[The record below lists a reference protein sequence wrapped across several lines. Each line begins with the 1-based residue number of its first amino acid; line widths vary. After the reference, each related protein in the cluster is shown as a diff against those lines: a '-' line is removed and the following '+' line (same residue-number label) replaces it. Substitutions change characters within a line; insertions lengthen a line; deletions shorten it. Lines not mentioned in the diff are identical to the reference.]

1 MQANVENL
9 GALERRLDI
18 TVSQDKVKGEVASRL
33 KQLAKTTKLHGFRP
47 GKVPFK
53 IVEQKYG
60 SQIQQDVLGDIIQKE
75 FNETVKELDLK
86 IAGYPNFKA
95 KESSEDA
102 NDDDYAFSAIFEVY
116 PEIKLGDLSQQSV
129 EKPVVQVSDADV
141 DKTIEMIRK
150 QQVQYQPADRPAMS
164 GDRVKID
171 FHGVIDG
178 KDFAGGKAE
187 NVELIIGEGKF
198 LKDFED
204 ALVDLNVAQEKSF
217 DVVFPE
223 DYHGKDVAGKNV
235 TFAVK
240 LNAIDLPV
248 LPEVN
253 ADFAKLL
260 GIPDGDME
268 KVRAGIQH
276 DLERE
281 VLKRTRSKLK
291 EQVMQCFL
299 ETTQIETPKV
309 LVNQETERLIKEAAD
324 NLESRGMKSKDI
336 PLTPEMFKDKAEDRI
351 KLGLILAE
359 LVKVHD
365 LKATP
370 EKVRSIIEEMAQN
383 YDNPEQVVKWHYASS
398 ERLKEVQS
406 LALED
411 NVVQWALEKV
421 KMVDKAVTFD
431 EMMGIS

>member
-1 MQANVENL
+1 MQSNVENL

-18 TVSQDKVKGEVASRL
+18 SISQDKVKGEVDSRL

-47 GKVPFK
+47 GKVPLK

-60 SQIQQDVLGDIIQKE
+60 AQIHQDVLGDIIQKE
-75 FNETVKELDLK
+75 FNETVKSLDLK
-86 IAGYPNFKA
+86 IAGYPDFQA
-95 KESSEDA
+95 KETSEDV
-102 NDDDYAFSAIFEVY
+102 NDLYTFSATFEVY
-116 PEIKLGDLSQQSV
+116 PEIILGDLSQHSV
-129 EKPVVQVSDADV
+129 EKPIVQVSDADI

-150 QQVQYQPADRPAMS
+150 QQVQFQPVGRPAKTD
-164 GDRVKID
+164 DRVKID
-171 FHGVIDG
+171 FHGVLDG

-187 NVELIIGEGKF
+187 NVELVIGEGKF
-198 LKDFED
+198 LKDFEN
-204 ALVDLNVAQEKSF
+204 ALIDLDIAQEKSF
-217 DVVFPE
+217 DVTFPE
-223 DYHGKDVAGKNV
+223 EYHSKDMAGKTV
-235 TFAVK
+235 TFTVK
-240 LNAIDLPV
+240 LHEINMPV

-253 ADFAKLL
+253 AEFAKLL
-260 GIPDGDME
+260 GIPDGDLE
-268 KVRAGIQH
+268 KVRVGIRQ

-299 ETTQIETPKV
+299 DTTQIEAPNV
-309 LVNQETERLIKEAAD
+309 LVDQETERLMKEASE
-324 NLESRGMKSKDI
+324 NFESRGMKAKDI
-336 PLTPEMFKDKAEDRI
+336 QLSPEMFKDKADNRI

-383 YDNPEQVVKWHYASS
+383 YDNPEQVVKWHYASA
-398 ERLKEVQS
+398 ERLKEIQS

-411 NVVQWALEKV
+411 NVVLWALEKV

>member
-1 MQANVENL
+1 MQSNVENL

-18 TVSQDKVKGEVASRL
+18 SISQDKVNGEVESRL

-47 GKVPFK
+47 GKVPLK

-60 SQIQQDVLGDIIQKE
+60 AQIQQDVLGDIIQKE
-75 FNETVKELDLK
+75 FNETVKSLDLK

-95 KESSEDA
+95 KESSADV
-102 NDDDYAFSAIFEVY
+102 NDEYVFSAIFEVY
-116 PEIKLGDLSQQSV
+116 PEIVLGDLSQHSV
-129 EKPVVQVSDADV
+129 DKPVVQVSEADV

-150 QQVQYQPADRPAMS
+150 QQVQFQPADRPAKIA
-164 GDRVKID
+164 DRVKID
-171 FHGVIDG
+171 FHGVMDG
-178 KDFAGGKAE
+178 KDFAGGKVE
-187 NVELIIGEGKF
+187 NVDLVLGEGKF

-204 ALVDLNVAQEKSF
+204 ALVDLNIAQEKSF

-223 DYHGKDVAGKNV
+223 DYHGKDMAGKTV
-235 TFAVK
+235 TFAVT
-240 LNAIDLPV
+240 LHEINMPV

-253 ADFAKLL
+253 AEFAKLL
-260 GIPDGDME
+260 GIPDGDLE
-268 KVRAGIQH
+268 KVRVGIRQ

-299 ETTQIETPKV
+299 DTTQIDAPNV
-309 LVNQETERLIKEAAD
+309 LVSQETERLMKEAGE
-324 NLESRGMKSKDI
+324 NLESRGMKAKDI
-336 PLTPEMFKDKAEDRI
+336 QLSPDMFKDKADNRI

-383 YDNPEQVVKWHYASS
+383 YDNPEQVVKWHYASA
-398 ERLKEVQS
+398 ERLKEIQS

-411 NVVQWALEKV
+411 NVVLWALEKV

>member
-1 MQANVENL
+1 MQSNVENL

-18 TVSQDKVKGEVASRL
+18 SISQDKVKGEVDSRL

-47 GKVPFK
+47 GKVPLK

-60 SQIQQDVLGDIIQKE
+60 AQIHQDVLGDIIQKE
-75 FNETVKELDLK
+75 FNETVKSLDLK
-86 IAGYPNFKA
+86 IAGYPDFQA
-95 KESSEDA
+95 KETSEDV
-102 NDDDYAFSAIFEVY
+102 NGLYTFSATFEVY
-116 PEIKLGDLSQQSV
+116 PEIILGDLSQHSV
-129 EKPVVQVSDADV
+129 EKPVVQVSDADI

-150 QQVQYQPADRPAMS
+150 QQVQFQPADRPAKTD
-164 GDRVKID
+164 DRVKID
-171 FHGVIDG
+171 FHGVLDG

-187 NVELIIGEGKF
+187 NVELVIGEGKF
-198 LKDFED
+198 LKDFEN
-204 ALVDLNVAQEKSF
+204 ALIDLDIAQEKSF
-217 DVVFPE
+217 DVTFPE
-223 DYHGKDVAGKNV
+223 EYHSKDMAGKTV
-235 TFAVK
+235 TFTVK
-240 LNAIDLPV
+240 LHEINMPV

-253 ADFAKLL
+253 AEFAKLL
-260 GIPDGDME
+260 GIPDGDLE
-268 KVRAGIQH
+268 KVRVGIRQ

-299 ETTQIETPKV
+299 DTTQIEAPNV
-309 LVNQETERLIKEAAD
+309 LVNQETERLMKEASE
-324 NLESRGMKSKDI
+324 NFESRGMKAKDI
-336 PLTPEMFKDKAEDRI
+336 QLSPEMFKDKADNRI

-383 YDNPEQVVKWHYASS
+383 YDNPEQVVKWHYASA
-398 ERLKEVQS
+398 ERLKEIQS

-411 NVVQWALEKV
+411 NVVLWALEKV

>member
-1 MQANVENL
+1 MQSNVENL

-18 TVSQDKVKGEVASRL
+18 SISQDKVNGEVESRL

-47 GKVPFK
+47 GKVPLK

-60 SQIQQDVLGDIIQKE
+60 AQIQQDVLGDIIQKE
-75 FNETVKELDLK
+75 FNETVKSLDLK

-95 KESSEDA
+95 KESSADV
-102 NDDDYAFSAIFEVY
+102 NDEYAFSAIFEVY
-116 PEIKLGDLSQQSV
+116 PEIVLGDLSQHSV
-129 EKPVVQVSDADV
+129 DKPVVQVSEADV

-150 QQVQYQPADRPAMS
+150 QQVQFQPADRPAKIA
-164 GDRVKID
+164 DRVKID
-171 FHGVIDG
+171 FHGVMDG

-187 NVELIIGEGKF
+187 NVDLVLGEGKF

-204 ALVDLNVAQEKSF
+204 ALVDLNIAQEKSF

-223 DYHGKDVAGKNV
+223 DYHGKDMAGKTV

-240 LNAIDLPV
+240 IHEINMPV

-253 ADFAKLL
+253 AEFAKLL
-260 GIPDGDME
+260 GIPDGDLE
-268 KVRAGIQH
+268 KVRVGIRQ

-299 ETTQIETPKV
+299 DTTQIDAPNV
-309 LVNQETERLIKEAAD
+309 LVSQETERLMKEAGE
-324 NLESRGMKSKDI
+324 NLESRGMKAKDI
-336 PLTPEMFKDKAEDRI
+336 QLSPDMFKDKADNRI

-383 YDNPEQVVKWHYASS
+383 YDNPEQVVKWHYASA
-398 ERLKEVQS
+398 ERLKEIQS

-411 NVVQWALEKV
+411 NVVLWALEKV

>member
-1 MQANVENL
+1 MQSNVENL

-18 TVSQDKVKGEVASRL
+18 SISQDKVKGEVDSRL

-47 GKVPFK
+47 GKVPLK

-60 SQIQQDVLGDIIQKE
+60 AQIHQDVLGDIIQKE
-75 FNETVKELDLK
+75 FNETVKSLDLK
-86 IAGYPNFKA
+86 IAGYPDFQA
-95 KESSEDA
+95 KETSEDV
-102 NDDDYAFSAIFEVY
+102 NGLYTFSATFEVY
-116 PEIKLGDLSQQSV
+116 PEIILGDLSQHSV
-129 EKPVVQVSDADV
+129 EKPVVQVSDADI

-150 QQVQYQPADRPAMS
+150 QQVQFQPAERPAKTD
-164 GDRVKID
+164 DRVKID
-171 FHGVIDG
+171 FHGVLDG

-187 NVELIIGEGKF
+187 NVELVIGEGKF
-198 LKDFED
+198 LKDFEN
-204 ALVDLNVAQEKSF
+204 ALIDLDIAQEKSF
-217 DVVFPE
+217 DVTFPE
-223 DYHGKDVAGKNV
+223 EYHSKDMAGKTV
-235 TFAVK
+235 TFTVK
-240 LNAIDLPV
+240 LHEINMPV

-253 ADFAKLL
+253 AEFAKLL
-260 GIPDGDME
+260 GIPDGDLE
-268 KVRAGIQH
+268 KVRVGIRQ

-299 ETTQIETPKV
+299 DTTQIEAPNV
-309 LVNQETERLIKEAAD
+309 LVNQETERLMKEASE
-324 NLESRGMKSKDI
+324 NFESRGMKAKDI
-336 PLTPEMFKDKAEDRI
+336 QLSPEMFKDKADNRI

-383 YDNPEQVVKWHYASS
+383 YDNPEQVVKWHYASA
-398 ERLKEVQS
+398 ERLKEIQS

-411 NVVQWALEKV
+411 NVVLWALEKV

>member
-1 MQANVENL
+1 MQSNVENL

-18 TVSQDKVKGEVASRL
+18 SVSQEKVKGEVESRL
-33 KQLAKTTKLHGFRP
+33 KRLAKTTKLHGFRP
-47 GKVPFK
+47 GKVPLK

-60 SQIQQDVLGDIIQKE
+60 AQIQQDVLGDIIQKE

-86 IAGYPNFKA
+86 IAGYPSFKT
-95 KESSEDA
+95 KESDEDD
-102 NDDDYAFSAIFEVY
+102 NNSQYSFSAIFEVY
-116 PEIKLGDLSQQSV
+116 PEIKFGDLSQQTV
-129 EKPVVQVSDADV
+129 EKPVVQVAATDV

-150 QQVQYQPADRPAMS
+150 QQVQYQPAERPVMS

-171 FHGVIDG
+171 FHGVMDG
-178 KDFAGGKAE
+178 NDFAGGKAE
-187 NVELIIGEGKF
+187 NVDLIIGEGKF

-204 ALVDLNVAQEKSF
+204 ALIDLNVAQEKSF

-223 DYHGKDVAGKNV
+223 DYHGKDIAGKTV
-235 TFAVK
+235 TFTVK
-240 LNAIDLPV
+240 LNEIDVPV

-253 ADFAKLL
+253 AEFAKLL

-268 KVRAGIQH
+268 KVRIGIRQ

-299 ETTQIETPKV
+299 ETTQIDTPNV
-309 LVNQETERLIKEAAD
+309 LVNQETQQLMKDASD
-324 NLESRGMKSKDI
+324 NLESRGMKAKDI
-336 PLTPEMFKDKAEDRI
+336 QLSPEMFKDKAESRI

-370 EKVRSIIEEMAQN
+370 ENVRSIIEEMAHN
-383 YDNPEQVVKWHYASS
+383 YDNPEQVVKWHYASA
-398 ERLKEVQS
+398 ERLKEAQS
-406 LALED
+406 LALEN

>member
-1 MQANVENL
+1 
-9 GALERRLDI
+9 
-18 TVSQDKVKGEVASRL
+18 L

-47 GKVPFK
+47 GKVPLK

-60 SQIQQDVLGDIIQKE
+60 AQIHQDVLGDIIQKE
-75 FNETVKELDLK
+75 FNETVKSLDLK
-86 IAGYPNFKA
+86 IAGYPDFQA
-95 KESSEDA
+95 KETSEDV
-102 NDDDYAFSAIFEVY
+102 NDLYTFSATFEVY
-116 PEIKLGDLSQQSV
+116 PEIILGDLSQHSV
-129 EKPVVQVSDADV
+129 EKPIVQVSDADI

-150 QQVQYQPADRPAMS
+150 QQVQFQPVGRPAKTD
-164 GDRVKID
+164 DRVKID
-171 FHGVIDG
+171 FHGVLDG

-187 NVELIIGEGKF
+187 NVELVIGEGKF
-198 LKDFED
+198 LKDFEN
-204 ALVDLNVAQEKSF
+204 ALIDLDIAQEKSF
-217 DVVFPE
+217 DVTFPE
-223 DYHGKDVAGKNV
+223 EYHSKDMAGKTV
-235 TFAVK
+235 TFTVK
-240 LNAIDLPV
+240 LHEINMPV

-253 ADFAKLL
+253 AEFAKLL
-260 GIPDGDME
+260 GIPDGDLE
-268 KVRAGIQH
+268 KVRVGIRQ

-299 ETTQIETPKV
+299 DTTQIEAPNV
-309 LVNQETERLIKEAAD
+309 LVDQETERLMKEASE
-324 NLESRGMKSKDI
+324 NFESRGMKAKDI
-336 PLTPEMFKDKAEDRI
+336 QLSPEMFKDKADNRI

-383 YDNPEQVVKWHYASS
+383 YDNPEQVVKWHYASA
-398 ERLKEVQS
+398 ERLKEIQS

-411 NVVQWALEKV
+411 NVVLWALEKV